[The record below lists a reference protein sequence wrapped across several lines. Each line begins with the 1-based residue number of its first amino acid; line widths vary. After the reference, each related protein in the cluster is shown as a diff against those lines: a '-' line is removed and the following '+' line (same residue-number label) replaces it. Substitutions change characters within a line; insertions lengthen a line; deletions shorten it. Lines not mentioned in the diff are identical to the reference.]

1 MLMPRN
7 RYMVV
12 IVLLTFFGISLLV
25 TDILGQPDIISSFHV
40 SLTAAG
46 LLACA
51 FFIAYGLMSIP
62 AGVLV
67 ERFTEKPVM
76 VAAFLIGRLGSLSFA
91 LFPRYR
97 VAIVSLFLIG
107 AGMATLQVAVNPRQ
121 RVAGGE
127 EHYAFSST
135 LAQLVFGSAS
145 FVSPR
150 IYSYLVLNLN
160 RRSSG
165 QNAFVQV
172 LGRSTPAGLPWASM
186 DWIFAAFT
194 LRMVAIL
201 SFSGFPQSC
210 IAAWRVRAGLSRD
223 RLVRVGD
230 VAHRHF
236 ARA

>member
-1 MLMPRN
+1 MPRN
-7 RYMVV
+7 RYLVV

>member
-1 MLMPRN
+1 
-7 RYMVV
+7 
-12 IVLLTFFGISLLV
+12 
-25 TDILGQPDIISSFHV
+25 
-40 SLTAAG
+40 
-46 LLACA
+46 
-51 FFIAYGLMSIP
+51 MSIP

-127 EHYAFSST
+127 EHYAFNST

-165 QNAFVQV
+165 QNAFLQV